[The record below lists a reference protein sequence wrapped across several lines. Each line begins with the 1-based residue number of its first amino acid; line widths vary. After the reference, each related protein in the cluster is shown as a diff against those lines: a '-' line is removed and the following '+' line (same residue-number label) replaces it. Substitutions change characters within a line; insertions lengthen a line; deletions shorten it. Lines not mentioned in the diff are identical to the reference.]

1 MKILTSLTLAA
12 LLGSASAA
20 LAASQADQSFM
31 TKAIQGDMAEVQM
44 GQLAQQKGGSDA
56 VKSFGQMLVT
66 DHQANQQQ
74 AEQLAKQIGVTP
86 PNAPSAEQKADHD
99 RLAKLSGA
107 EFDRHFAKMM
117 VEDHRKDIS
126 EFRHESKNTKDP
138 VGQYASQTVPTL
150 EKHLHAA
157 EQLDHNRAASR

>member
-1 MKILTSLTLAA
+1 MKTLTSLTLVA

-20 LAASQADQSFM
+20 LAASQADQTFM

-44 GQLAQQKGGSDA
+44 GQLAQQKGGSDG

-74 AEQLAKQIGVTP
+74 AEQLANQIGVTP
-86 PNAPSAEQKADHD
+86 PTAPSAKQKADYD
-99 RLAKLSGA
+99 RLSKLSGA
-107 EFDRHFAKMM
+107 QFDRQFAQMM
-117 VEDHRKDIS
+117 VKDHRKDIS
-126 EFRHESKNTKDP
+126 EFQKEARNSKDQ
-138 VGQYASQTVPTL
+138 VAQYASQTVPTL
-150 EKHLHAA
+150 EKHLRAA